1 MLEQP
6 TEDTTAP
13 PPTEEKEEKTTL
25 QKIATVFYYIG
36 IVVGLFILLPFIGFV
51 GIALLQSATNP

>member
-36 IVVGLFILLPFIGFV
+36 IVLGLLILLPFIGFV
-51 GIALLQSATNP
+51 GIALLQTGTNP